1 MIERELA
8 EHDPRLAALPRML
21 ALSKADLV
29 APEQAEAAAAEWRAR
44 LGEDVPVL
52 VTSSATR
59 QGLDA
64 LAREL
69 LRRVPAAEPVAEEA
83 AGEDEVAEYRVF
95 RPAAARARSTSSA
108 RRRASSASPATP
120 STA

>member
-1 MIERELA
+1 M
-8 EHDPRLAALPRML
+8 
-21 ALSKADLV
+21 
-29 APEQAEAAAAEWRAR
+29 
-44 LGEDVPVL
+44 L

-59 QGLDA
+59 QGLDE

-69 LRRVPAAEPVAEEA
+69 LRRVPAAEPVELEA

-95 RPAAARARSTSSA
+95 RPAAGRAFEVEQR

-120 STA
+120 STG

>member
-1 MIERELA
+1 M
-8 EHDPRLAALPRML
+8 
-21 ALSKADLV
+21 
-29 APEQAEAAAAEWRAR
+29 
-44 LGEDVPVL
+44 L

-69 LRRVPAAEPVAEEA
+69 LRRVPPLEEVVEEA

-95 RPAAARARSTSSA
+95 RPAASRAFDVEKA
-108 RRRASSASPATP
+108 RRGRVPRHRRRP